1 MDLNER
7 ISLFEEMVLCCH
19 DLYLWTFDAELNL
32 ISSNCP
38 EKELIPGLVDYDAW
52 RDMLR
57 TYAEKHSKPIV
68 MSGSSGL
75 TWVAIP
81 YHPEASE
88 MRIYMIGPVAT
99 DDIPPSSISAVL
111 RKLDL
116 SAALKAQAARFIASA
131 PVISYS
137 RLCEYAI
144 MLYYCI
150 TGERI
155 LVSDMHYQE
164 SEPVPASGQR
174 RPKKADVHG
183 TYAMEQE
190 MVRMVREGNLDYQK
204 QLSRLAVSGNIGKL
218 SDNPERQM

>member
-19 DLYLWTFDAELNL
+19 DLYLWTFNAELDL

-38 EKELIPGLVDYDAW
+38 EKELITGLVDYDTW

-116 SAALKAQAARFIASA
+116 SAALKAQAC
-131 PVISYS
+131 P
-137 RLCEYAI
+137 
-144 MLYYCI
+144 
-150 TGERI
+150 
-155 LVSDMHYQE
+155 Q
-164 SEPVPASGQR
+164 
-174 RPKKADVHG
+174 
-183 TYAMEQE
+183 
-190 MVRMVREGNLDYQK
+190 
-204 QLSRLAVSGNIGKL
+204 
-218 SDNPERQM
+218 